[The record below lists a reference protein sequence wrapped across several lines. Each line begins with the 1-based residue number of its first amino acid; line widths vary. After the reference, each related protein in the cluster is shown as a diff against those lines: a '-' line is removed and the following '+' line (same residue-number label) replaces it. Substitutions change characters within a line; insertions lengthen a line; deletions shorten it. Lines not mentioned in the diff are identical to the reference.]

1 MKKEIKRIIRKRIS
15 AIKNRNVENEISN
28 YSKDVISFDVVGQL
42 KYVGIDAIR
51 NRLNEWLSTLDE
63 IIDFEITDEKITST
77 SDIAYCSSLNHIN
90 AKTVGGNKL
99 DMYWR
104 ETSCYKKME
113 GIWKIT
119 HVHSSVP
126 FDIESGMASIGL
138 KPNSPKKKE
147 ELKQKSPTELVK
159 SLFRAF
165 QNQERGILEK
175 LLSSNFIFSSPHDK
189 KLNKEEY
196 FEICYPF
203 SKKVKNFEFQTIVE
217 KGNEVFVIY
226 KCSAKDQ
233 VDFINTE
240 YFTIENGKIK
250 NVKVFFGDK

>member
-1 MKKEIKRIIRKRIS
+1 MEKEIRKIIDKRIS

-42 KYVGIDAIR
+42 KYVGIEAIR

-90 AKTVGGNKL
+90 AKTVDGNKL

-126 FDIESGMASIGL
+126 FDVENGMASIGL
-138 KPNSPKKKE
+138 KPDFIKKEQEPTKKK
-147 ELKQKSPTELVK
+147 PIELVK
-159 SLFRAF
+159 SLFSAF
-165 QNQERGILEK
+165 QNQEREILEN
-175 LLSSNFIFSSPHDK
+175 LLSPDFMFSSPHDK
-189 KLNKEEY
+189 KLNKKEY

-203 SKKVKNFEFQTIVE
+203 SQKVKDFKLQTIME
-217 KGNEVFVIY
+217 KGSEVFVIY
-226 KCSAKDQ
+226 QCSAIDQ
-233 VDFINTE
+233 ADFTNTE
-240 YFTIENGKIK
+240 YFTIENEKIK
-250 NVKVFFGDK
+250 SVKVFFGDK